1 MGCCGTKEQRRQ
13 ELATKE
19 LREATQGTDILALST
34 ALEQAKKVGVA
45 QELIEAGVQRRQELP
60 KVLLPLAMERLR
72 RRSSAVSSAC
82 TAPASTGAAALF
94 PMLIAM
100 LVMPFSIFKA
110 QGRIFKSTK
119 KWREEALA
127 KQWLVEYDESSG
139 KVVIFVSHT

>member
-1 MGCCGTKEQRRQ
+1 MGCGGTKEAGVDTGEVELKTDAPAPAPAAPAPA
-13 ELATKE
+13 ELA
-19 LREATQGTDILALST
+19 
-34 ALEQAKKVGVA
+34 
-45 QELIEAGVQRRQELP
+45 
-60 KVLLPLAMERLR
+60 
-72 RRSSAVSSAC
+72 
-82 TAPASTGAAALF
+82 APAPAGAAEEEQKVVAIQEAPAASASAPTGAAALF